1 MGNNY
6 IWTIFPGLKKQQ
18 NWKHSPDTVNYV
30 CMTYICIYICITN
43 SNKKQVAITRLAQ
56 QKWQGIWHTYDLYRF
71 VGWTTMYIITSRRRV
86 STQNIAGNYP
96 TYQLASFFENKF
108 NPSEM
113 FDHPHLFETSGELN
127 WLTILTIF
135 PEGSLSA
142 DHPSVFPKNNHA
154 EYQKPA
160 KTDLGTPP
168 QRLATFGGLDPFLL
182 GICWS
187 SCL

>member
-1 MGNNY
+1 M
-6 IWTIFPGLKKQQ
+6 L
-18 NWKHSPDTVNYV
+18 
-30 CMTYICIYICITN
+30 CITN

-56 QKWQGIWHTYDLYRF
+56 QKWPGIWHTYDLYRF

-108 NPSEM
+108 NPSEG

-127 WLTILTIF
+127 THWLTILTIF

-142 DHPSVFPKNNHA
+142 DHPSVFPQNNHA